1 MRGKTK
7 GKEPSDEKSMDLEA
21 FKERMSDI
29 ETMCPESAIAVSKR
43 GVTANDKYTRDNVIM
58 ILKLIAQGYTQEDAA
73 LMVGVTARTL
83 SGWKQKHEDFNEA
96 CERAKTVNISVYL
109 NVIHKGMEKDP
120 KLALAMLERIHP
132 KKYAQT
138 KRVEGTMSHAHEH
151 GPSKLLLQLH
161 EERKALDSKQTT
173 DVASDAKV
181 IEPIDA
187 EELSDNCTQNTADG
201 GGGEGSGP
209 I

>member
-1 MRGKTK
+1 MSKRNTGKDLK
-7 GKEPSDEKSMDLEA
+7 AEKQADLDA
-21 FKERMSDI
+21 FKEKMSDI

-43 GVTANDKYTRDNVIM
+43 GVTANDRYTRDNVIM

-83 SGWKQKHEDFNEA
+83 SGWKQKHKDFEEA

-138 KRVEGTMSHAHEH
+138 KRVEGTMAHAHEH
-151 GPSKLLLQLH
+151 GPSKLLMQLH
-161 EERKALDSKQTT
+161 AERQALDSQQAT
-173 DVASDAKV
+173 DTISDAPV
-181 IEPIDA
+181 IEAVDA
-187 EELSDNCTQNTADG
+187 EQVSENCTQNPADG
-201 GGGEGSGP
+201 GGGEG
-209 I
+209 